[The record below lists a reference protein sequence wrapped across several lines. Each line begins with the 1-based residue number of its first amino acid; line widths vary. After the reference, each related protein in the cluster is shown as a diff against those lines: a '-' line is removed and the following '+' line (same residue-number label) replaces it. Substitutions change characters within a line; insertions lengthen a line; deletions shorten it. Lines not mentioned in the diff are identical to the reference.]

1 LDSIFTKDNK
11 LLIYVLLRESKTKLR
26 KIAVG
31 KINIY
36 KKYFLAKNYNIEKWI
51 YLDLN
56 VNALNLESNP
66 PANAPNSDII
76 NAMTVTGKIYMK
88 ISLLNPPVEDNKLG
102 STKYEP
108 TIVTTKT
115 GTSIYSIAMK
125 NNLKNLDNTK
135 NKISANKTEK
145 YRSITEHTNEFLRNL
160 KNNKFQTLWE
170 NDIIDEECPEGNL
183 FLTQITNTTM
193 DSLISQSVL
202 LMELKKTT
210 SK

>member
-1 LDSIFTKDNK
+1 
-11 LLIYVLLRESKTKLR
+11 
-26 KIAVG
+26 
-31 KINIY
+31 
-36 KKYFLAKNYNIEKWI
+36 
-51 YLDLN
+51 
-56 VNALNLESNP
+56 
-66 PANAPNSDII
+66 
-76 NAMTVTGKIYMK
+76 MTVTGKIYMK

-135 NKISANKTEK
+135 NKINANKTEK

-170 NDIIDEECPEGNL
+170 NDIIDEECPEGIQ
-183 FLTQITNTTM
+183 TIIQKTNITM
-193 DSLISQSVL
+193 DSPILLSVL
-202 LMELKKTT
+202 LMELKRIT